1 MAMLKNRA
9 ASCNAPV
16 VSGSFLGDVLQLSC
30 AALLLL
36 AIVPLAQGVWPLPQS
51 LSSSAERYPLS
62 PREFNFLYGKGSAV
76 QPGCT
81 ILDTAFKR
89 YFRITFSKYSEGKPL
104 TVNKKPGCVSPD
116 GSWCGSAPLAAL
128 VVNVHK
134 GGCDGFPDL
143 NSREDL
149 NKKPGCV
156 SPDGSWCGSAPLA
169 ALVVNVHKGGC
180 DGFPD
185 LNSRE
190 DYKLSIAD
198 GLGCLTAVSV
208 WGALRGQ
215 PGLLTA
221 CYKGP
226 VPSGTFGPVNPMLNT
241 SYQFMSML
249 FNEISSVFPD
259 SYLHLGG
266 DEVNFACWK
275 SNPDIQQFMK
285 KMGFGTDYRKLE
297 SFYIENLVKIVT
309 ALNKNSLVWQEVF
322 DNAVKLSASTVVEV
336 WKGSCY
342 HCELHRVTKAGQRA
356 ILASPWYLNLIG
368 YGQDWTRYYTVDP
381 LGFKERLI
389 KMLKKLGVLILQVLE
404 ARKLDLEIICLQK
417 VPADT
422 VVHVWKGN
430 KEQYSQEMSSVT
442 AGGFKVLLSA
452 PWYLNVINYGQD
464 WMEAYKVEPLGFNGT
479 AEQKKLVMGGEACMW
494 GEYVDATNLT
504 PRLWPRAGA
513 VGERL
518 WSDEAQTSNLDTAYD
533 RLAEF
538 RCKLLRHYKYSAQ
551 NRCLKE
557 LKMNTAVPYTTS
569 EELRTTINTAVP
581 YTTSEELRMTINT
594 AVPYT
599 TSEELRTTINTAVPY
614 TTSEE
619 LRTTINTAVPYTT
632 SEELRTTIN
641 TAVPYTTSEEL
652 RTTINTAV
660 PYTTSEELRTTIN
673 TAVPYTTSEELRTT
687 INTAVPY
694 TTSEELRTTINTAV
708 PYTTSEE
715 LRTTINTAVP
725 YTTSEEL
732 RTTINTAVPYTTSE
746 ELRTTINT
754 AVPYTTSEELRTT
767 INTAVP
773 YTTSEELRT
782 TINTAVPY
790 TTSEELRTTINTVV
804 LYTTSEEL
812 RMTINTAVPYTTSEE
827 LRTTIN
833 TVVLYTTSEELRMTI
848 NTAVY
853 CIQLL
858 RS

>member
-1 MAMLKNRA
+1 MTRKLKLVSFSLQTKRCAFSLTRPTSSSNHPRCRVSVLLYSDA
-9 ASCNAPV
+9 QKQGCFLQCPRSKRVFPRRRSSAVLYRSV
-16 VSGSFLGDVLQLSC
+16 VAGDRSPGSGSMATSAESLLFRREIPAESPRIQLS
-30 AALLLL
+30 
-36 AIVPLAQGVWPLPQS
+36 VWQGVC
-51 LSSSAERYPLS
+51 SSTGMHDPRYGFQTLLQDH
-62 PREFNFLYGKGSAV
+62 F
-76 QPGCT
+76 
-81 ILDTAFKR
+81 
-89 YFRITFSKYSEGKPL
+89 FRIQRRKPL
-104 TVNKKPGCVSPD
+104 TVNNKPGCVYPD
-116 GSWCGSAPLAAL
+116 GSLCGSAPLAAL
-128 VVNVHK
+128 VVNVQ
-134 GGCDGFPDL
+134 
-143 NSREDL
+143 
-149 NKKPGCV
+149 
-156 SPDGSWCGSAPLA
+156 
-169 ALVVNVHKGGC
+169 KGGC

-190 DYKLSIAD
+190 DYKLSIVD
-198 GLGCLTAVSV
+198 GLGSLSAVSV
-208 WGALRGQ
+208 WGALRGLETFSQLVYQDQEGTYYINKTDVVDFPRFPHRGLLLDTSRHYLPVRSILETLDAMAYNKFNVFHWHIVDDPSFPYQSPTFPNLSSKGAFHPQTHIYTMSDVKQVIEHARLWGIRVIPEFDTPGHTQSWGKGQ

-221 CYKGP
+221 CYKGL

-275 SNPDIQQFMK
+275 SNPDIQEFMK

-368 YGQDWTRYYTVDP
+368 YGQDWTHYYTVDP

-389 KMLKKLGVLILQVLE
+389 KMLKKLGVLKLQVLE

-430 KEQYSQEMSSVT
+430 KEQYSQEMSNVT

-479 AEQKKLVMGGEACMW
+479 AEQKQLVMGGEACMW

-538 RCKLLRHYKYSAQ
+538 RCKLLRRGIRAQ
-551 NRCLKE
+551 PLF
-557 LKMNTAVPYTTS
+557 VG
-569 EELRTTINTAVP
+569 
-581 YTTSEELRMTINT
+581 
-594 AVPYT
+594 
-599 TSEELRTTINTAVPY
+599 
-614 TTSEE
+614 
-619 LRTTINTAVPYTT
+619 
-632 SEELRTTIN
+632 
-641 TAVPYTTSEEL
+641 
-652 RTTINTAV
+652 
-660 PYTTSEELRTTIN
+660 
-673 TAVPYTTSEELRTT
+673 
-687 INTAVPY
+687 
-694 TTSEELRTTINTAV
+694 
-708 PYTTSEE
+708 
-715 LRTTINTAVP
+715 
-725 YTTSEEL
+725 
-732 RTTINTAVPYTTSE
+732 
-746 ELRTTINT
+746 
-754 AVPYTTSEELRTT
+754 
-767 INTAVP
+767 
-773 YTTSEELRT
+773 
-782 TINTAVPY
+782 
-790 TTSEELRTTINTVV
+790 
-804 LYTTSEEL
+804 
-812 RMTINTAVPYTTSEE
+812 
-827 LRTTIN
+827 
-833 TVVLYTTSEELRMTI
+833 
-848 NTAVY
+848 Y
-853 CIQLL
+853 CDHEYERI
-858 RS
+858 

>member
-1 MAMLKNRA
+1 MLKNRA
-9 ASCNAPV
+9 SSCNASE

-36 AIVPLAQGVWPLPQS
+36 AIVPPAQGVWPLPQS

-81 ILDTAFKR
+81 VLDTAFKR
-89 YFRITFSKYSEGKPL
+89 YFRITFSGYGGGKPL

-116 GSWCGSAPLAAL
+116 GSRCGSAPLAAL

-134 GGCDGFPDL
+134 D
-143 NSREDL
+143 
-149 NKKPGCV
+149 
-156 SPDGSWCGSAPLA
+156 
-169 ALVVNVHKGGC
+169 GC

-198 GLGCLTAVSV
+198 GLGSLSAVSV
-208 WGALRGQ
+208 WGALRGLETFSQLVYQDQEGTYYINKTDVVDFPRFPHRGLLLDTSRHYLPVHSILETLDAMAYNKFNVFHWHIVDDPSFPYQSPTFPNLSSMGAFHPQTHIYTMSDVKQVIEHARLWGIRVIPEFDTPGHTQSWGKGQ

-221 CYKGP
+221 CYKGS

-322 DNAVKLSASTVVEV
+322 DNAV
-336 WKGSCY
+336 
-342 HCELHRVTKAGQRA
+342 
-356 ILASPWYLNLIG
+356 
-368 YGQDWTRYYTVDP
+368 
-381 LGFKERLI
+381 
-389 KMLKKLGVLILQVLE
+389 
-404 ARKLDLEIICLQK
+404 K

-538 RCKLLRHYKYSAQ
+538 RCRLLRRGIRAQ
-551 NRCLKE
+551 PLF
-557 LKMNTAVPYTTS
+557 VG
-569 EELRTTINTAVP
+569 
-581 YTTSEELRMTINT
+581 
-594 AVPYT
+594 
-599 TSEELRTTINTAVPY
+599 
-614 TTSEE
+614 
-619 LRTTINTAVPYTT
+619 
-632 SEELRTTIN
+632 
-641 TAVPYTTSEEL
+641 
-652 RTTINTAV
+652 
-660 PYTTSEELRTTIN
+660 
-673 TAVPYTTSEELRTT
+673 
-687 INTAVPY
+687 
-694 TTSEELRTTINTAV
+694 
-708 PYTTSEE
+708 
-715 LRTTINTAVP
+715 
-725 YTTSEEL
+725 
-732 RTTINTAVPYTTSE
+732 
-746 ELRTTINT
+746 
-754 AVPYTTSEELRTT
+754 
-767 INTAVP
+767 
-773 YTTSEELRT
+773 
-782 TINTAVPY
+782 
-790 TTSEELRTTINTVV
+790 
-804 LYTTSEEL
+804 
-812 RMTINTAVPYTTSEE
+812 
-827 LRTTIN
+827 
-833 TVVLYTTSEELRMTI
+833 
-848 NTAVY
+848 Y
-853 CIQLL
+853 CDHEYERI
-858 RS
+858 

>member
-1 MAMLKNRA
+1 MLKNRA
-9 ASCNAPV
+9 ASCNAPL
-16 VSGSFLGDVLQLSC
+16 VSESFLGDVLQLSC

-36 AIVPLAQGVWPLPQS
+36 AIVPPAQGVWPLPQS

-81 ILDTAFKR
+81 VLDTAFKR
-89 YFRITFSKYSEGKPL
+89 YFRITFSGYSGGKPL
-104 TVNKKPGCVSPD
+104 TVNKQPGCVSPD
-116 GSWCGSAPLAAL
+116 GL
-128 VVNVHK
+128 
-134 GGCDGFPDL
+134 
-143 NSREDL
+143 
-149 NKKPGCV
+149 
-156 SPDGSWCGSAPLA
+156 WCGSAPLA

-198 GLGCLTAVSV
+198 GLGSLSAVSV
-208 WGALRGQ
+208 WGALRGLETFSQLVYQDQEGTYYINKTDVVDFPRFPHRGLLLDTSRHYLPVRSILETLDAMAYNKFNVFHWHIVDDPSFPYQSPTFPNLSSMGAFHPQTHIYTMSDVKQVIEHARLWGIRVIPEFDTPGHTQSWGKGQ

-221 CYKGP
+221 CYKGS

-297 SFYIENLVKIVT
+297 SFYIENLVRIVT

-322 DNAVKLSASTVVEV
+322 DNAV
-336 WKGSCY
+336 
-342 HCELHRVTKAGQRA
+342 
-356 ILASPWYLNLIG
+356 
-368 YGQDWTRYYTVDP
+368 
-381 LGFKERLI
+381 
-389 KMLKKLGVLILQVLE
+389 
-404 ARKLDLEIICLQK
+404 K

-538 RCKLLRHYKYSAQ
+538 RCRLLRRGIRAQ
-551 NRCLKE
+551 PLF
-557 LKMNTAVPYTTS
+557 VG
-569 EELRTTINTAVP
+569 
-581 YTTSEELRMTINT
+581 
-594 AVPYT
+594 
-599 TSEELRTTINTAVPY
+599 
-614 TTSEE
+614 
-619 LRTTINTAVPYTT
+619 
-632 SEELRTTIN
+632 
-641 TAVPYTTSEEL
+641 
-652 RTTINTAV
+652 
-660 PYTTSEELRTTIN
+660 
-673 TAVPYTTSEELRTT
+673 
-687 INTAVPY
+687 
-694 TTSEELRTTINTAV
+694 
-708 PYTTSEE
+708 
-715 LRTTINTAVP
+715 
-725 YTTSEEL
+725 
-732 RTTINTAVPYTTSE
+732 
-746 ELRTTINT
+746 
-754 AVPYTTSEELRTT
+754 
-767 INTAVP
+767 
-773 YTTSEELRT
+773 
-782 TINTAVPY
+782 
-790 TTSEELRTTINTVV
+790 
-804 LYTTSEEL
+804 
-812 RMTINTAVPYTTSEE
+812 
-827 LRTTIN
+827 
-833 TVVLYTTSEELRMTI
+833 
-848 NTAVY
+848 Y
-853 CIQLL
+853 CDHEYERI
-858 RS
+858 

>member
-1 MAMLKNRA
+1 MLKNRA

-30 AALLLL
+30 TALLLL
-36 AIVPLAQGVWPLPQS
+36 AIVPPAQGVWPLPQS

-89 YFRITFSKYSEGKPL
+89 YFRITFSGYSGGKPL
-104 TVNKKPGCVSPD
+104 TVNNKPGCVYPD
-116 GSWCGSAPLAAL
+116 GSLCGSAPLAAL
-128 VVNVHK
+128 VVNVQ
-134 GGCDGFPDL
+134 
-143 NSREDL
+143 
-149 NKKPGCV
+149 
-156 SPDGSWCGSAPLA
+156 
-169 ALVVNVHKGGC
+169 KGGC

-190 DYKLSIAD
+190 DYKLSIVD
-198 GLGCLTAVSV
+198 GLGSLSAVSV
-208 WGALRGQ
+208 WGALRGLETFSQLVYQDQEGTYYINKTDVVDFPRFPHRGLLLDTSRHYLPVRSILETLDAMAYNKFNVFHWHIVDDPSFPYQSPTFPNLSSKGAFHPQTHIYTMSDVKQVIEHARLWGIRVIPEFDTPGHTQSWGKGQ

-221 CYKGP
+221 CYKGL

-275 SNPDIQQFMK
+275 SNPDIQEFMK

-368 YGQDWTRYYTVDP
+368 YGQDWTHYYTVDP
-381 LGFKERLI
+381 LGFK
-389 KMLKKLGVLILQVLE
+389 
-404 ARKLDLEIICLQK
+404 
-417 VPADT
+417 
-422 VVHVWKGN
+422 
-430 KEQYSQEMSSVT
+430 
-442 AGGFKVLLSA
+442 
-452 PWYLNVINYGQD
+452 
-464 WMEAYKVEPLGFNGT
+464 GT

-538 RCKLLRHYKYSAQ
+538 RCKLLRRGIRAQ
-551 NRCLKE
+551 PLF
-557 LKMNTAVPYTTS
+557 VG
-569 EELRTTINTAVP
+569 
-581 YTTSEELRMTINT
+581 
-594 AVPYT
+594 
-599 TSEELRTTINTAVPY
+599 
-614 TTSEE
+614 
-619 LRTTINTAVPYTT
+619 
-632 SEELRTTIN
+632 
-641 TAVPYTTSEEL
+641 
-652 RTTINTAV
+652 
-660 PYTTSEELRTTIN
+660 
-673 TAVPYTTSEELRTT
+673 
-687 INTAVPY
+687 
-694 TTSEELRTTINTAV
+694 
-708 PYTTSEE
+708 
-715 LRTTINTAVP
+715 
-725 YTTSEEL
+725 
-732 RTTINTAVPYTTSE
+732 
-746 ELRTTINT
+746 
-754 AVPYTTSEELRTT
+754 
-767 INTAVP
+767 
-773 YTTSEELRT
+773 
-782 TINTAVPY
+782 
-790 TTSEELRTTINTVV
+790 
-804 LYTTSEEL
+804 
-812 RMTINTAVPYTTSEE
+812 
-827 LRTTIN
+827 
-833 TVVLYTTSEELRMTI
+833 
-848 NTAVY
+848 Y
-853 CIQLL
+853 CDHEYERI
-858 RS
+858 